1 MTPYIL
7 KDVRTS
13 NTNEIVF
20 ENTPRVVRQVI
31 SEETSKLMRDALEH
45 VASLGSGRTAY
56 IEGYRIGGKTG
67 TAQIVNPD
75 TGAYYDREYNLSM
88 IASAPMDDPEVV
100 VYVVMERPHSAIQY
114 GGTIV
119 GPIIKNILEDVLP
132 YIGVSKREGGIDK
145 TYTWMDTK
153 TYIVDNYIGKS
164 KKEVKSQYFK
174 FEFVGSGDKVID
186 QLPKMGEKIE
196 EGSTIVIMMG

>member
-1 MTPYIL
+1 
-7 KDVRTS
+7 
-13 NTNEIVF
+13 
-20 ENTPRVVRQVI
+20 
-31 SEETSKLMRDALEH
+31 
-45 VASLGSGRTAY
+45 
-56 IEGYRIGGKTG
+56 
-67 TAQIVNPD
+67 
-75 TGAYYDREYNLSM
+75 M
-88 IASAPMDDPEVV
+88 IASAPMDDPQVV

-132 YIGVSKREGGIDK
+132 YMGVSKRSGGIDK
-145 TYTWMDTK
+145 SYTWMDTK

-196 EGSTIVIMMG
+196 EGSTIVIMLG